1 MPVDPKVLEDA
12 TGILWSNKFTDVPDD
27 GNCGMHA
34 FWLGLKTLLK
44 VRGPPAPVHMRHTT
58 RCLAATSYIDAE
70 AMLFV
75 TCRSVLPA
83 SAHG

>member
-1 MPVDPKVLEDA
+1 MPVDPKLLEDA

-44 VRGPPAPVHMRHTT
+44 VRGRLRWCT
-58 RCLAATSYIDAE
+58 
-70 AMLFV
+70 
-75 TCRSVLPA
+75 
-83 SAHG
+83 